1 MARVGILDDAV
12 SRQRERRDP
21 LGRLPWWA
29 RLLGTVLLLALV
41 TAQILLGSGA
51 SRVLGVVLLLVVV
64 PAQLLGAYA
73 AWKVSQQDRA

>member
-1 MARVGILDDAV
+1 MGILDDAV

-29 RLLGTVLLLALV
+29 RLLGTLLLTGLAL
-41 TAQILLGSGA
+41 AQVVLGSGA
-51 SRVLGVVLLLVVV
+51 SRLLGVVLLLVVV

-73 AWKVSQQDRA
+73 AWKVGQQDRA